1 MALSQVSDLTFCLGC
16 KVNASVLAR
25 AAQGLRTG
33 AQMYSAIALGFLVK
47 DSAARRAA
55 AAAQLPGGSLEA
67 VAALVERCLQ
77 FYMLAGA
84 LSEVNQRSLGA
95 LVVRAAAQLPITFP
109 ACSFSVLQVRPLPP
123 LRPLGSPIDLPRAGT
138 LVQLDQLAECS
149 LAHCPNLF
157 VWFISCSGSCC

>member
-1 MALSQVSDLTFCLGC
+1 MG
-16 KVNASVLAR
+16 
-25 AAQGLRTG
+25 TG

-95 LVVRAAAQLPITFP
+95 LVVSAAALLAVTLPTCLI
-109 ACSFSVLQVRPLPP
+109 LIL
-123 LRPLGSPIDLPRAGT
+123 
-138 LVQLDQLAECS
+138 
-149 LAHCPNLF
+149 
-157 VWFISCSGSCC
+157 